1 MRMSKRVNPND
12 RNTSNQPESKHSN
25 NERTYFFATLTLF
38 LHSPPLYSLQTPPLF
53 LTQCKNPNKTPLRY
67 SRSRDLSYVRV
78 TGRCLPLLT
87 RLLRKVSEGCVSH
100 ISGVSGCV
108 VGGEDWVSVPLH
120 TSLLNEKLCTHHQN
134 IPNLIWC
141 GWIKR
146 KTRKQLKT
154 ELERKKIRNW
164 MMATGFERM
173 RFR

>member
-25 NERTYFFATLTLF
+25 NERTYFFSTLSLSLF

-108 VGGEDWVSVPLH
+108 VGVRIGSVSLFIRLCSMRNYVRINRIFP
-120 TSLLNEKLCTHHQN
+120 TSFGVVK
-134 IPNLIWC
+134 
-141 GWIKR
+141 
-146 KTRKQLKT
+146 
-154 ELERKKIRNW
+154 
-164 MMATGFERM
+164 
-173 RFR
+173 